1 MNTFYDQQANYFET
15 KLEIR
20 CEWTNKEMYRESM
33 VNFKELFVMI
43 AMNQTIAVEF
53 ISRCFRHTCL
63 LFWQLGLA
71 KQDKG
76 SIQRLLKTKD
86 NLVVFL
92 WIREVLMIDSTNLV
106 SVS

>member
-1 MNTFYDQQANYFET
+1 MDKQGNVSRKYGKFQRI
-15 KLEIR
+15 IR
-20 CEWTNKEMYRESM
+20 CD
-33 VNFKELFVMI
+33 I
-43 AMNQTIAVEF
+43 AMKQTIAVEF
-53 ISRCFRHTCL
+53 ISRCFRHACS
-63 LFWQLGLA
+63 LFWQLALA
-71 KQDKG
+71 KQDKV